1 MKPAA
6 FLGRGSFVPVCLTGL
21 LLCLLLPAAPAAV
34 PPSGNRGEFQP
45 AGNEFDA
52 VGRAVV
58 QLLQTKDAARFAT
71 NMAVSADDWHSILNT
86 NQAKEDQDRINSFAK
101 GASRNVQQAEAGAK
115 ALLDRAD
122 SLHLDFSKA
131 DLSFQIIVPKDFGKI
146 YFSSPSRDDG
156 LTAPYLQ
163 KLEIT
168 LNPAATAGQTNQGD
182 FKLLLNG
189 LEKFPGGWRLSRGI
203 QWTSFPTNIVEQKTI
218 QELGLSEKVVTDHA
232 ITGQDDP
239 TLLDLGKSLIRFVR
253 TGNTNV
259 FQKEA
264 LVDSDQVWAMYQK
277 RGGPRPT
284 RKELDDEIATQNQE
298 QLGHA
303 QKMLNLMTLIG
314 IDLGQADIRIKQASL
329 GQCQSEGAPGTVDEL
344 IGQQFKL
351 ALTVKTD
358 AKAKNGV
365 SLTGDYVLAAK
376 TIMRL
381 GAVWSVMDDV
391 HWETLPDGIVN
402 AEAAAAM
409 KFENYV
415 AETGALP
422 PGTQA
427 PEIEFTTLVGGK
439 KMKLSG
445 LRGKVVIL
453 DFWATWCGPCQEP
466 MAELQKLRDAHDNW
480 QDKVAIV
487 PLSIDDTMDV
497 VQKHVDQRGWTN
509 TFNVWAGEG
518 GWHSVPAK
526 AFYVTGVPTS
536 YIIDA
541 QGKVVWAGHPGG
553 MDFGKAVD
561 HLLKP

>member
-6 FLGRGSFVPVCLTGL
+6 FPGRGPFVPICLTGL
-21 LLCLLLPAAPAAV
+21 LLCLLPSAAPAAA
-34 PPSGNRGEFQP
+34 PTSGNSGEYQP

-52 VGRAVV
+52 VGKAVV
-58 QLLQTKDAARFAT
+58 QLLQTRDAARFAT

-86 NQAKEDQDRINSFAK
+86 NQAKEDQDRINSFAM

-115 ALLDRAD
+115 AVLDRAD

-131 DLSFQIIVPKDFGKI
+131 DLSFQITVPKDFGKV

-168 LNPAATAGQTNQGD
+168 VIPAVTDGQTNQGD
-182 FKLLLNG
+182 FRLLLNG

-239 TLLDLGKSLIRFVR
+239 TLLDFGKSLIRFVR
-253 TGNTNV
+253 TGDTNV

-264 LVDSDQVWAMYQK
+264 LVDSDQVWALYQK
-277 RGGPRPT
+277 RSGPGPT

-298 QLGHA
+298 QLDHA

-314 IDLGQADIRIKQASL
+314 IDLGQADIRIKQVTLA
-329 GQCQSEGAPGTVDEL
+329 QCQSEGAPGTVDEL

-365 SLTGDYVLAAK
+365 SLAGDYVLAAK
-376 TIMRL
+376 TILRL
-381 GAVWSVMDDV
+381 GTAWTVMDDV
-391 HWETLPDGIVN
+391 HWESLPDGIVN
-402 AEAAAAM
+402 DEAAAAM

-415 AETGALP
+415 AETGTLP
-422 PGTQA
+422 PQTQA
-427 PEIEFTTLVGGK
+427 L
-439 KMKLSG
+439 KLNSP
-445 LRGKVVIL
+445 R
-453 DFWATWCGPCQEP
+453 W
-466 MAELQKLRDAHDNW
+466 
-480 QDKVAIV
+480 
-487 PLSIDDTMDV
+487 S
-497 VQKHVDQRGWTN
+497 
-509 TFNVWAGEG
+509 AGR
-518 GWHSVPAK
+518 K
-526 AFYVTGVPTS
+526 
-536 YIIDA
+536 
-541 QGKVVWAGHPGG
+541 
-553 MDFGKAVD
+553 
-561 HLLKP
+561 